1 MAYALYGREYFET
14 DVNGKHFSF
23 TCYSQG
29 TSYGFRHI
37 CTLGYNNTT
46 VCKYIK
52 DDIIA
57 RASYC
62 NRTWERFR
70 YETVLRQA
78 IENLDETR
86 EVKQELHDILIEGKH
101 KEIHEQVEKDLKEF
115 ETLWNG
121 LSEKNKEHVQNGLG
135 DNLIQTK
142 EQADGVIGI
151 MKLMTA
157 FQTLGVSDKDD

>member
-46 VCKYIK
+46 VCRYIK
-52 DDIIA
+52 GDIIA
-57 RASYC
+57 RASYY
-62 NRTWERFR
+62 NRIWERFR

-78 IENLDETR
+78 IKNLDET
-86 EVKQELHDILIEGKH
+86 EEIKKELHDILIEGKH

-121 LSEKNKEHVQNGLG
+121 LSDKNKEHVQNGLG

-142 EQADGVIGI
+142 EQADSVIGI

-157 FQTLGVSDKDD
+157 FQTLGVNDKND